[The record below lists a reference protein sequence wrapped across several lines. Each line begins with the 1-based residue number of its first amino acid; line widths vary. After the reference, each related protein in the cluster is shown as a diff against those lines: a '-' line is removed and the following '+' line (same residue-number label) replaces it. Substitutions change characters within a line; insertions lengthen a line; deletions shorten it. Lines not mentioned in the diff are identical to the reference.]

1 MNAILLISIFIVSIL
16 IFAIIFIHKSKV
28 KEHINLPNNE
38 VINSNYP
45 LPNSIKLNDE
55 CNILID
61 QTKVTEELNNLPEIT
76 DSKILKKIKSILKIV
91 HPTYLQH
98 HLKNNFLKHP
108 PKRFYEYFLLKT
120 NPKAIFQFLKPI
132 LQYPSPIN
140 H

>member
-16 IFAIIFIHKSKV
+16 IFAIIFIHKRKV

-38 VINSNYP
+38 VINSNYQ

-76 DSKILKKIKSILKIV
+76 DSKILKNALFK
-91 HPTYLQH
+91 
-98 HLKNNFLKHP
+98 
-108 PKRFYEYFLLKT
+108 
-120 NPKAIFQFLKPI
+120 
-132 LQYPSPIN
+132 
-140 H
+140 